1 MIVCV
6 PSLRPTAHLC
16 QVSRVSISALPVTIL
31 WPRAVLA
38 FIAGTVAVGL
48 VTGIPTDVIPN
59 DWFTRMTPVQPYS
72 VPVWATVSLL
82 SGVLAAS
89 LWGVRADACLARR
102 GRALGGV
109 GATFSWLAIGCPVCN
124 KLVVLALGTSGALSF
139 FAPLQSWLAGLSVV
153 LLVVSIGWRWRGLLA
168 ISRGPVGGHAAGD
181 PA

>member
-1 MIVCV
+1 MTV
-6 PSLRPTAHLC
+6 
-16 QVSRVSISALPVTIL
+16 L
-31 WPRAVLA
+31 WPRAILA
-38 FIAGTVAVGL
+38 FVVGTVAVGL

-59 DWFTRMTPVQPYS
+59 DWFTRMTPVQAYS
-72 VPVWATVSLL
+72 VPVWAVVSLL

-89 LWGVRADACLARR
+89 LWGVRADVCPAQT

-139 FAPLQSWLAGLSVV
+139 FAPLQSWLAGLSIV
-153 LLVVSIGWRWRGLLA
+153 LLAVSIGWRWRGLLA
-168 ISRGPVGGHAAGD
+168 TSPTRIDVLAARD